1 METVSYIPLFLSL
14 LILFVIKLLFFSKKK
29 KNLPPSPPSL
39 PFLGHLHLFKKP
51 LHLTLARL
59 SDLHGPILRLHFGSR
74 LVLVVSS
81 PSAVDECLTK
91 NDITFANRPRLPSL
105 KPISYNYTSLGGA
118 SYGPHWRNLRRI
130 TTVELLSTHRLQ
142 SLSDIRA
149 DEVQATVRQLF
160 RDWKASSAEGFSKV
174 ELKSRLFALSL
185 NVLMRMITGKRYYG
199 EEEGEG
205 GVSEEARRFRELV
218 EEGAS
223 LIGASNLGDF
233 FPVLRWV
240 DYQGVNKRLVTVQ
253 NGRDEFMQ
261 RLIDEHRSKSKDEGV
276 EKKTM
281 MGVLLSLQK
290 TDPEYYT
297 DQMIKSLGVG
307 LLAAGTDTSS
317 DTVEWT
323 LSLLLNNPQALKKA
337 REEIDA
343 RVGKGRLL
351 EEADFSNL
359 PYLQCVITETLRLY
373 PAAPLLLPHESSQ
386 ECSVGGFHIPCGMML
401 LVNAY
406 SIHRDP
412 KVWEEPTRFMP
423 ERFEGGKG
431 EGKLMIPFGMGRR
444 RCPGEGLAVRVVGLA
459 LGALIQCFE
468 WERTGKEEVDMTEGS
483 GLTLPKAIPLEA
495 MYRPRQSM
503 LDTLKKL

>member
-1 METVSYIPLFLSL
+1 METISYISLFLSL
-14 LILFVIKLLFFSKKK
+14 LILFIKLLFFSKNK

-39 PFLGHLHLFKKP
+39 PFIGHLHLFKKP

-59 SDLHGPILRLHFGSR
+59 SNLYGPILRLRFGSR
-74 LVLVVSS
+74 PVLVISS
-81 PSAVDECLTK
+81 PSLIDECLSK

-105 KPISYNYTSLGGA
+105 KHISYNYTSLGGA
-118 SYGPHWRNLRRI
+118 SYGPYWRNLRRI
-130 TTVELLSTHRLQ
+130 TTIELLSTHRLQ
-142 SLSDIRA
+142 SLTDIRA
-149 DEVQATVRQLF
+149 NEVQAMVRQLF
-160 RDWKASSAEGFSKV
+160 RDWKASSAEGFTKV

-185 NVLMRMITGKRYYG
+185 NVLTRMITGKRYYG
-199 EEEGEG
+199 EEEEEA
-205 GVSEEARRFRELV
+205 SEEARRFRELV
-218 EEGAS
+218 EEGSS
-223 LIGASNLGDF
+223 LIGASNLSDF
-233 FPVLRWV
+233 LPVLRWV

-253 NGRDEFMQ
+253 KGRDEFMQ
-261 RLIDEHRSKSKDEGV
+261 RLIDEHRSKSREEGV

-297 DQMIKSLGVG
+297 DEMIKSLGVG

-317 DTVEWT
+317 DTVEWAM
-323 LSLLLNNPQALKKA
+323 SLLLNNPQTLKKA

-343 RVGKGRLL
+343 HVGNGRLL
-351 EEADFSNL
+351 EEVDISNL
-359 PYLQCVITETLRLY
+359 PYLQCVITETLRMY

-386 ECSVGGFHIPCGMML
+386 ECSVGGFHIPRGMML

-406 SIHRDP
+406 AVHRDP
-412 KVWEEPTRFMP
+412 KVWEEPTKFMP

-431 EGKLMIPFGMGRR
+431 GGGKLMIPFGMGRR
-444 RCPGEGLAVRVVGLA
+444 RCPGEGLAMRVVGLA

-468 WERTGKEEVDMTEGS
+468 WKRIGKEKADMTEGS
-483 GLTLPKAIPLEA
+483 GLTLPKAVPLEA
-495 MYRPRQSM
+495 MYRPCQSM